1 MQNVMIV
8 GAGKG
13 GTAILKILK
22 ESEVLKV
29 SVVIDRNINA
39 PGVLLARKEGI
50 NTGTD
55 WQPYLVDQIDIIIEV
70 TGNEAVFQ
78 ELRNTKN
85 KQTVLIPGSVAF
97 LVAKIMEE
105 KEDLIEKHKNES
117 YQQELIF
124 NATNDGMVVIDKYGK
139 VILFNTRAQEIIG
152 VTKEQ
157 AIGKYVVEVIPTS
170 RLPFILES
178 RRIEENQEMGLKN
191 DRKIITTR
199 IPIIEENGTLIGAF
213 AVFKD
218 ITEVVNLAEELTDL
232 REIQTMLQAIIHS
245 SDDAIS
251 VVDENGRGI
260 LINPAYSR
268 ITGLTQEQVI
278 GQPATADISEG
289 ESMHMKVL
297 QTRRAVRGVPM
308 RVGPSKR
315 EVIVNVAPIIVKGKL
330 KGSVGVIHDM
340 SEMKSL
346 NRELNRARQLIRKL
360 EAKYTFED
368 IIGQSDEMMLAMEQ
382 AKLGAKTPA
391 TVLLRGESG
400 TGKELFAHAI
410 HNASDRKYNKFIRV
424 NCAAISE
431 TLLESE
437 LFGYEEGAFSGAVR
451 GGKRGF
457 FEEANN
463 GSIFLDEIG
472 ELPVNTQAKLL
483 RVLQEKEI
491 IRVGGTKP
499 ISINVRII
507 AATNVNLEKGI
518 AKGSFRE
525 DLYYRLNRMPI
536 HIPPLRKRKEEIPL
550 LNERLIQKI
559 SQDYGRNVEG
569 ITPAALKQLME
580 YDWPGN
586 VRELENILGRA
597 IIFMN
602 YNDQFIDVQHLP
614 ELKNKKNLSEPFVSN
629 SSDSVVMDRTLSDM
643 MEEFEAKI
651 IKQALLRL
659 NGNKTLTAK
668 TLGLSVRNLYYKI
681 EKYNIEKNSM
691 Q

>member
-1 MQNVMIV
+1 
-8 GAGKG
+8 
-13 GTAILKILK
+13 
-22 ESEVLKV
+22 
-29 SVVIDRNINA
+29 
-39 PGVLLARKEGI
+39 
-50 NTGTD
+50 
-55 WQPYLVDQIDIIIEV
+55 
-70 TGNEAVFQ
+70 
-78 ELRNTKN
+78 
-85 KQTVLIPGSVAF
+85 
-97 LVAKIMEE
+97 
-105 KEDLIEKHKNES
+105 
-117 YQQELIF
+117 
-124 NATNDGMVVIDKYGK
+124 
-139 VILFNTRAQEIIG
+139 
-152 VTKEQ
+152 
-157 AIGKYVVEVIPTS
+157 
-170 RLPFILES
+170 
-178 RRIEENQEMGLKN
+178 
-191 DRKIITTR
+191 
-199 IPIIEENGTLIGAF
+199 
-213 AVFKD
+213 
-218 ITEVVNLAEELTDL
+218 
-232 REIQTMLQAIIHS
+232 MLQAIIHS

-260 LINPAYSR
+260 LINPAYTR
-268 ITGLTQEQVI
+268 LTGLTQEQVI

-297 QTRRAVRGVPM
+297 QTRRAVRGVAM
-308 RVGPSKR
+308 RVGPNKK

-340 SEMKSL
+340 SEIKSL
-346 NRELNRARQLIRKL
+346 NRELNRARQIIRTL

-368 IIGQSDEMMLAMEQ
+368 IIGTSDELKLAVEQ

-431 TLLESE
+431 SLLESE
-437 LFGYEEGAFSGAVR
+437 LFGYEEGAFSGAMR

-472 ELPVNTQAKLL
+472 ELSANTQAKLL
-483 RVLQEKEI
+483 RVLQENEI

-518 AKGSFRE
+518 AKGTFRE

-536 HIPPLRKRKEEIPL
+536 HIPSLRKRKEEIPEL
-550 LNERLIQKI
+550 CERLIQKI
-559 SQDYGRNVEG
+559 NRDYGRNVEG
-569 ITPAALKQLME
+569 VTEAALLQLMG

-602 YNDQFIDVQHLP
+602 YYENFIDVHHLP
-614 ELKNKKNLSEPFVSN
+614 ELKNNN
-629 SSDSVVMDRTLSDM
+629 SL
-643 MEEFEAKI
+643 
-651 IKQALLRL
+651 
-659 NGNKTLTAK
+659 
-668 TLGLSVRNLYYKI
+668 I
-681 EKYNIEKNSM
+681 ESTGTM
-691 Q
+691 RGDHLH